1 MKIKICGLREP
12 ENIKAVA
19 ALQPDLMGFICYDRS
34 PRFIGDLNND
44 VFSGLSPQ
52 VQKTAVF
59 VNESAENIQA
69 LIDKYRFDAVQLHG
83 DESPEFSELFFDKV
97 TVIKAFGLNE
107 NFDLNQLAS
116 FVGKVDYFLFDTKTA
131 IHGGSGQTFNWNI
144 LDNYK
149 FDVPFFLSGG
159 ISLENLEEV
168 KQLRHPQFYGVDLNS
183 RFETQPALKDIEKLK
198 QAFAQLKHT
207 ENEIRS

>member
-1 MKIKICGLREP
+1 MKIKICGLQEP

-19 ALQPDLMGFICYDRS
+19 ALQPDLMGFICFDRS

-44 VFSGLSPQ
+44 VLSGLSPY

-69 LIDKYRFDAVQLHG
+69 LIDKYGFDAVQLHG
-83 DESPEFSELFFDKV
+83 DESPEFSELFLDKV

-107 NFDLNQLAS
+107 DFDFNQLEP
-116 FVGKVDYFLFDTKTA
+116 FVGKVDCFLFDTKTA
-131 IHGGSGQTFNWNI
+131 IHGGSGQTFNWDI
-144 LDNYK
+144 LDRYI

-168 KQLRHPQFYGVDLNS
+168 KQLHHPQFYGVDLNS

-198 QAFAQLKHT
+198 QAFALLKHT